1 MTEVFLNLAATLFYL
16 SAAALVILIIVK
28 FAMDF
33 KESTKR
39 NRRVKQS
46 MNRIETEQERRLK
59 EELKK
64 KVEEKRNEKKDC
76 L

>member
-1 MTEVFLNLAATLFYL
+1 MTEVFLNLTGALFYL

-46 MNRIETEQERRLK
+46 MSRIETEQERRLK

-64 KVEEKRNEKKDC
+64 KVEEKRNEKKD
-76 L
+76 

>member
-59 EELKK
+59 DELKK
-64 KVEEKRNEKKDC
+64 KVEDKRNEKKD
-76 L
+76 

>member
-1 MTEVFLNLAATLFYL
+1 MIEVFLNLAATLFYL
-16 SAAALVILIIVK
+16 SAAALVILVIVK
-28 FAMDF
+28 FTMDF

-64 KVEEKRNEKKDC
+64 KVEEKRNEKKD
-76 L
+76 